1 MWRPFVPKALPLPA
15 LPVGIYS
22 LCSKLPSLVS
32 SGFQSFSNA
41 PASWSSKRMILLP
54 ATDSIPST

>member
-1 MWRPFVPKALPLPA
+1 MPKALPLPA

-41 PASWSSKRMILLP
+41 PASWSSKGMLLLP
-54 ATDSIPST
+54 ATDSLPST